1 MAERVIPKQWV
12 NMETGE
18 LTMEAIR
25 YLNDLDNGGSNSI
38 GTLLAGVNSVTTRTN
53 AIIAGTQPL
62 ADVLITGL
70 GSVTGAIVSTSTN
83 ISNTAAAASAGA
95 LTASA
100 SAAFVSGDRVGAGSV
115 TTDAVTITAAGGTG
129 PYTYAWTSV
138 EGLFPAN
145 SATAATTTFTRT
157 LTNGQSIST
166 IQRCTVTDAVAATF
180 EVDVTVSG
188 FSTAA

>member
-1 MAERVIPKQWV
+1 MAERVIPRQWV

-25 YLNDLDNGGSNSI
+25 YLNDLDNGGANSI

-62 ADVLITGL
+62 ADVLITGV
-70 GSVTGAIVSTSTN
+70 GSVTNAIETQAANNAATAG
-83 ISNTAAAASAGA
+83 AAAAGA

-100 SAAFVSGDRVGAGSV
+100 SVGFVSGNRTGAGSV
-115 TTDAVTITAAGGTG
+115 TTDSVTITAAGGTG
-129 PYTYAWTSV
+129 PYTYAWASRD
-138 EGLFPAN
+138 GLFNAN
-145 SATAATTTFTRT
+145 SASAATTTFTRT
-157 LTNGQSIST
+157 LTNGQVIST
-166 IQRCTVTDAVAATF
+166 IQFCTVTDSVAATY